1 MNADSTPPAGPAEG
15 RVVAEKYRLQRLLG
29 AGGMGAV
36 YEAENT
42 WTGRR
47 VAIKLLLPELATR
60 EDVVPRFLQEAR
72 AASQLRHESIVDV
85 LDMGRD
91 GDDGALY
98 IVQELLSG
106 IDLRARLDRDG
117 ALSASACCAVVAPI
131 LRALEVAH
139 AAGVI
144 HRDIK
149 PENIF
154 LSTTSEQ
161 STVPKLIDFGIAKIL
176 DAEPGVALH
185 KTKTGTAL
193 GTPYYMSPEQARGDT
208 AVDARADL
216 WSMGAVLFEA
226 CVGHRPFEASTFT
239 LLVVKILT
247 EDPPRADQRNP
258 AVSRALADVIAKALT
273 RDRDQRFASAR
284 EMHDALVRAC
294 SESDGAGDG
303 GGARGEDSRANLSAK
318 RAAGPEANLALDA
331 TLAAAPKGVPALSST
346 TDSTERS
353 IRPRPAPTTAARV
366 GIVAVVAFATA
377 GLSIA
382 AVRGVRGGSGSDST
396 ARATRAVLSQDASPA
411 ATTATNALDTNALDP
426 PRTDNAIDVARDAAL
441 EDSSAVLAREDS
453 ASHRTVVSA
462 ARPHNASH
470 RGDAGARAQGTRSEP
485 STNALPGDL
494 LRPNANYRPQ

>member
-1 MNADSTPPAGPAEG
+1 MNADSTPPDAPPEG
-15 RVVAEKYRLQRLLG
+15 RLVAGKYRLQKLLG

-36 YEAENT
+36 YEAANT

-106 IDLRARLDRDG
+106 LDLRARLDRDG
-117 ALSASACCAVVAPI
+117 ALSASECCAVVAPI

-161 STVPKLIDFGIAKIL
+161 NTVPKLIDFGIAKIL
-176 DAEPGVALH
+176 DTEPGVALH

-216 WSMGAVLFEA
+216 WSMGAVLFEL

-247 EDPPRADQRNP
+247 EDAPRADVANP
-258 AVSRALADVIAKALT
+258 AVSRALADVIAKALA
-273 RDRDQRFASAR
+273 RDRDQRFSSAR
-284 EMHDALVRAC
+284 EMHDALVAAC
-294 SESDGAGDG
+294 SG
-303 GGARGEDSRANLSAK
+303 GEASRAVSESK
-318 RAAGPEANLALDA
+318 DRVKPGVSPKSDPALDA
-331 TLAAAPKGVPALSST
+331 TLAATPVARPALSST
-346 TDSTERS
+346 TDSAERS
-353 IRPRPAPTTAARV
+353 IRPSAAPTTMMRV
-366 GIVAVVAFATA
+366 GIVAAVAIATA
-377 GLSIA
+377 GLSVL
-382 AVRGVRGGSGSDST
+382 AVLGVRGANGASDRT
-396 ARATRAVLSQDASPA
+396 QRATRALIARDVEPASTNTRDPVGTNALETTGADASTALAPDVVMDDGGSVVREDA
-411 ATTATNALDTNALDP
+411 AAIRSSATTA
-426 PRTDNAIDVARDAAL
+426 ARAH
-441 EDSSAVLAREDS
+441 SA
-453 ASHRTVVSA
+453 
-462 ARPHNASH
+462 NH
-470 RGDAGARAQGTRSEP
+470 RGDAGVRAQGPATRVEP
-485 STNALPGDL
+485 GTSALPGDL
-494 LRPNANYRPQ
+494 LRPNANYRSQ